1 MTYRDENDALRA
13 KLAEAEAENTRLKAL
28 LEPRPRGGVKHGTLA
43 GGPTSV
49 EEVIVLEGELSRDD
63 HDVLLESLLGMG
75 LTGQPTTLGRS
86 LVVSLVSQESARIV
100 QVTITPKDGKTTVR
114 VRESFAGLLGG
125 LYGGLFGGLGG
136 GGLGLVLP
144 LTLLSDPGNGVLAV
158 SAAAAWLAA
167 VFAGTRIAYGRSSTR
182 RAADA
187 QRLAHRLA
195 EAAREA
201 IAKRRERPRVRV
213 EAPEGDEDE
222 AASERD
228 EASRRAGR

>member
-1 MTYRDENDALRA
+1 LTYRDENEALRA
-13 KLAEAEAENTRLKAL
+13 KLAEAEAENARLKAL
-28 LEPRPRGGVKHGTLA
+28 LEPVARAGPKHNALA

-49 EEVIVLEGELSRDD
+49 EEVIEIEGELSRDD
-63 HDVLLESLLGMG
+63 HDVLVESLLGTG

-86 LVVSLVSQESARIV
+86 LVVSLVSQQSARMV

-114 VRESFAGLLGG
+114 VRESFAGLIGG
-125 LYGGLFGGLGG
+125 LYGGLLGGLGG

-144 LTLLSDPGNGVLAV
+144 LTLLSDPGNGVLAFG
-158 SAAAAWLAA
+158 AAAAWIAA
-167 VFAGTRIAYGRSSTR
+167 VFGGTRLAYGRASTA

-187 QRLAHRLA
+187 QRLAQRLA

-201 IAKRRERPRVRV
+201 IAKRRDRPRVRV
-213 EAPEGDEDE
+213 EAKDDDETAGD
-222 AASERD
+222 ERD